1 MKTKSKGR
9 PRFRSAPPAF
19 ALLAALAT
27 AACGGGDGGSPAD
40 PPGSSGSS
48 PSEGGG
54 AGASPAA
61 GAGGASAGAGAGP
74 QTGGGAGAAGSAGGT
89 SGSGGAGGSP
99 PVEPAWFTCQASEQA
114 FVRRAYAAVLGHRP
128 AGQAEVNYYADL
140 TRAVDEAEGFDAS
153 APFDPA
159 VSRPSRAALVDALAA
174 GRADD
179 YLERW
184 TEIYLDALRVQRV
197 DELQNAGCF
206 DRTLHPNPASLVG
219 LVRDGDPKTAQAG
232 ASFTMLD
239 LLRGALLADD
249 MTAPYIG
256 NLFAMLTRTYS
267 GANAD
272 PVELELSRRSDFG
285 AWFNAAYL
293 HRDVVCLGCHNSEF
307 SVTQSGDPATNR
319 HYPLPG
325 LLEKSLFGASVGPPT
340 LDGHEGPTR
349 AWAIL
354 RYDGFATPTPPPVGG
369 SQACAQA
376 CPAWEQTCSV
386 FPCEFLCEG
395 INDAQW
401 ACIEQANCDENEV
414 FGCLSFASGTRP
426 WGWSGECGSF
436 NPDVP
441 DDVAGVDAQFG
452 GLAGKRVTAFDTA
465 RLLQQG
471 FAELRQ
477 TGLVV
482 DAQNQVQSP
491 AMAFAYLV
499 AMNVVE
505 QVWREIVGTPLT
517 IPLYFPRNAAARD
530 ELARLT
536 DAFVAAGFSN
546 RALLKAIVASP
557 AFNLAG
563 PDDACWQKPYAAPPL
578 FDPWATSEPEA
589 ARRGNNPS
597 DAVAPL
603 AGRAVV
609 RTLSKAL
616 DWGNPLPSFPQN
628 GFQYQ
633 ASPELGFFLHNAE
646 PGFRGFDFQA
656 RLSWELAFGACLQP
670 DAGPATDFVDGLLAQ
685 AANTPGATARDVV
698 LALKDRLIGDP
709 SIDEATER
717 AALEGLLGLPL
728 DATPA
733 AQLPEGKARALCGAL
748 AATPQMLLA
757 GLPPRDAAEPPRLT
771 PPSASY
777 QAFCAAFAGATF
789 GPYAVGCE
797 GGKVTV
803 AKAAPAPGAVS
814 LPKP

>member
-1 MKTKSKGR
+1 MKTTLNLRAPLGG
-9 PRFRSAPPAF
+9 APPAPRGLSPLARRAF
-19 ALLAALAT
+19 ARPLPLALGGLLAALAT
-27 AACGGGDGGSPAD
+27 AACGDGNGASPFPPPAPGAAGSSQPGTGGSG
-40 PPGSSGSS
+40 PGPGQGGQGGQGNQNGTGGVAS
-48 PSEGGG
+48 GG
-54 AGASPAA
+54 AGAGPAGGEGGSGGGAA
-61 GAGGASAGAGAGP
+61 GAGGEGVAGSGGDAGAGGE
-74 QTGGGAGAAGSAGGT
+74 GGQGGT
-89 SGSGGAGGSP
+89 TTP
-99 PVEPAWFTCQASEQA
+99 PDRIWYECQASDQSL
-114 FVRRAYAAVLGHRP
+114 VRRTYAALFGHRP
-128 AGQAEVNYYADL
+128 SSQAEVRYYTEL
-140 TRAVDEAEGFDAS
+140 LRAVDEAEGFDAS

-159 VSRPSRAALVDALAA
+159 VPRPARAALVDVML
-174 GRADD
+174 GGEPSD

-197 DELQNAGCF
+197 DELENPSCF
-206 DRTLHPNPASLVG
+206 NQTFHPNPASLVA
-219 LVRDGDPKTAQAG
+219 LVRDGDPKTTQAG
-232 ASFTMLD
+232 AFTMLD

-285 AWFNAAYL
+285 AWFNATYL

-325 LLEKSLFGASVGPPT
+325 LLEKSLFGSSIGPPT
-340 LDGHEGPTR
+340 LDGFEGPTR

-354 RYDGFATPTPPPVGG
+354 RYDGFVNPGG
-369 SQACAQA
+369 GG
-376 CPAWEQTCSV
+376 V
-386 FPCEFLCEG
+386 K
-395 INDAQW
+395 
-401 ACIEQANCDENEV
+401 
-414 FGCLSFASGTRP
+414 P
-426 WGWSGECGSF
+426 WGWSPACGGFDATVS
-436 NPDVP
+436 
-441 DDVAGVDAQFG
+441 DDIAGVDAQFG
-452 GLAGKRVTAFDTA
+452 GLTGKRVTAFETA
-465 RLLQQG
+465 GLLQQG

-499 AMNVVE
+499 TMNIVE

-536 DAFVAAGFSN
+536 DTFIAAGFSN

-557 AFNLAG
+557 SFNLAG

-578 FDPWATSEPEA
+578 FDPWATSEPEE

-616 DWGNPLPSFPQN
+616 DWTNPLPSFPQGN
-628 GFQYQ
+628 FQNQ
-633 ASPELGFFLHNAE
+633 TSAELGLFLHNAE
-646 PGFRGFDFQA
+646 TGFRGFDFQA
-656 RLSWELAFGACLQP
+656 RLSWELAFGSCINTG
-670 DAGPATDFVDGLLAQ
+670 AGPATDFVDRLLAD
-685 AANTPGATARDVV
+685 ASTAPGATARDVV

-709 SIDEATER
+709 SIDETAER
-717 AALEGLLGLPL
+717 PALEGLLGLPL

-733 AQLPEGKARALCGAL
+733 AQLPETKVRALCGAL
-748 AATPQMLLA
+748 IATPQMLLM
-757 GLPPRDAAEPPRLT
+757 GMPTRDAAETPKLT
-771 PPSASY
+771 PPDASY
-777 QAFCAAFAGATF
+777 KFFCNYFEGDTF
-789 GPYAVGCE
+789 GPYAIGCE
-797 GGKVTV
+797 GGQVTV
-803 AKAAPAPGAVS
+803 TKTPAPLAAGPARQRDGRTA
-814 LPKP
+814 P